1 MSGNKQFAVRA
12 LLSSGWKS
20 FVSRE
25 GGRVRENFWGRVMK
39 CLIKLFLQLNLF
51 ILQLRSNNGIINL
64 LFYYFRV
71 DKHSE
76 GKKAK

>member
-1 MSGNKQFAVRA
+1 MNPPSNWQSFALIIQRLCKFPQNMSGNKQFAGRA

-51 ILQLRSNNGIINL
+51 IL
-64 LFYYFRV
+64 
-71 DKHSE
+71 
-76 GKKAK
+76 